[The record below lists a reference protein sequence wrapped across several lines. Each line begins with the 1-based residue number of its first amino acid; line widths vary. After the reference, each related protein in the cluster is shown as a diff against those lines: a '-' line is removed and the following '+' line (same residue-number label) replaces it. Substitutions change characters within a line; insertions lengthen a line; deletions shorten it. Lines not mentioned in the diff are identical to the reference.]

1 MNIRPEIRE
10 KVISAAKELNYT
22 PNAFARMLAG
32 HKTNLIAIV
41 LGPST
46 GPYYTQIL
54 LQFIYKLQQKQKQLL
69 PFSMSGN
76 MRYRDIFEQIRPFRV
91 DAIILTSAA
100 SGAAFEPGETDIPI
114 ILLEQMINGLSIHS
128 VCSDSFSA
136 GSSMAEMLVRNGHRR
151 IAFVSGNGS
160 VTQDYGRD
168 YGFASRMND
177 FGLKVWR
184 TELAIYAN
192 YQSGQVAARR
202 LLAGQEYPDAVFCAD
217 DVLAMAMIDVAKNE
231 FSLSVPDDLSVT
243 GFHNVKEAAL
253 PPYSLTTMQSPV
265 EMMVDAVIDIIDRL
279 DTIREP
285 VSVKF
290 PMKPVIRRSMK
301 VIDPEYIEL
310 QRAWLDSDENRIT
323 FQLSSR

>member
-1 MNIRPEIRE
+1 
-10 KVISAAKELNYT
+10 
-22 PNAFARMLAG
+22 
-32 HKTNLIAIV
+32 
-41 LGPST
+41 
-46 GPYYTQIL
+46 
-54 LQFIYKLQQKQKQLL
+54 
-69 PFSMSGN
+69 
-76 MRYRDIFEQIRPFRV
+76 
-91 DAIILTSAA
+91 
-100 SGAAFEPGETDIPI
+100 
-114 ILLEQMINGLSIHS
+114 
-128 VCSDSFSA
+128 
-136 GSSMAEMLVRNGHRR
+136 MLVRNGHRR

-265 EMMVDAVIDIIDRL
+265 EMMIDAVIDIIDRL